1 MRSSK
6 PTTTIAL
13 SSRIGAP
20 HTVLLEGIG
29 CIAGALWFANE
40 RAALREAIRPIYVT
54 MGILPELAAGLQNA
68 AELTIPPEE

>member
-1 MRSSK
+1 M
-6 PTTTIAL
+6 
-13 SSRIGAP
+13 
-20 HTVLLEGIG
+20 LLGGIG
-29 CIAGALWFANE
+29 CMAGALWFANE

>member
-1 MRSSK
+1 
-6 PTTTIAL
+6 
-13 SSRIGAP
+13 
-20 HTVLLEGIG
+20 VLLGGIG
-29 CIAGALWFANE
+29 CIAGALWFASE